1 MLVEENRH
9 LLKEA
14 ANHKRMTHA
23 QLETISKMETAI
35 ERLETRLEKSEALSD
50 QLKHALRQKDET
62 IMALTRENER

>member
-1 MLVEENRH
+1 
-9 LLKEA
+9 
-14 ANHKRMTHA
+14 MTHA

-35 ERLETRLEKSEALSD
+35 ERLETRLEKSEAVSD